1 MMSWHDVGAVHP
13 SDRVIVVAPA
23 RSRHMALTDGEGCP
37 LGLRD
42 YMERPTGIGDI
53 AAHGE
58 TADDAAVVVRDLDA
72 QGDLRWKDVIAGF
85 LVHAC
90 GGGVRR
96 YAQDD
101 ASVVLCG
108 PQVAASLD
116 LQSDAFAPMLGGDR
130 DPLDHAA
137 ASFEGLRCLIRPDR
151 RECLGILAV
160 WHDERASYQAVLG
173 PRPYKSR
180 PVQVIRVGSR
190 LWQGFVPAMFDL
202 FGEQVPDR
210 VCLHL
215 VRRRDNPQPG
225 LAFVPL
231 GRSRDEI
238 LDAFDETH
246 GSSIP
251 RVVDIGLP
259 PRESVGKRKR
269 PGGRQGHDC

>member
-23 RSRHMALTDGEGCP
+23 RSRHMALADGEGCP

-42 YMERPTGIGDI
+42 YMERPAGVGHDTVD
-53 AAHGE
+53 GE
-58 TADDAAVVVRDLDA
+58 TAGDGIVVVRDLDA
-72 QGDLRWKDVIAGF
+72 QGDLRWKDVVADF
-85 LVHAC
+85 LVHVS
-90 GGGVRR
+90 GGIVRWN
-96 YAQDD
+96 AQNQ

-108 PQVAASLD
+108 PQVAIPFD
-116 LQSDAFAPMLGGDR
+116 FQSDALTPVLGTDG

-137 ASFEGLRCLIRPDR
+137 ASFEGLRCLVRPQR
-151 RECLGILAV
+151 HEGLGVLTV

-173 PRPYKSR
+173 PRPYKRR

-202 FGEQVPDR
+202 FGEQSPDHI
-210 VCLHL
+210 CLHL

-225 LAFVPL
+225 LTFVPL

-238 LDAFDETH
+238 PDAFNETH
-246 GSSIP
+246 GPSIP
-251 RVVDIGLP
+251 RVIDIDQ
-259 PRESVGKRKR
+259 E
-269 PGGRQGHDC
+269 